1 MTWLRRLRSSIRS
14 VVHRRDFEQQMNDE
28 LRFHIES
35 YVEDLVRGGMPREQ
49 AVRQARIEFGAL
61 EAKKEDCRSSVGL
74 RLWEELRS
82 DVRYSVR
89 LFRKSPGF
97 AVVAITT
104 LALGIGANTAIF
116 SLIDAVM
123 LRLLPVQKPQELYT
137 LMVDEEPRHWINDT
151 FTNTLWESLR
161 DRQDVFSSMLAWN
174 GPEEFDLAQGG
185 AVQNVGGLFVSGGYF
200 TTLGIAPAAGRLF
213 SAADDQRG
221 CAPLAVLSYGFW
233 QSHFGGAPSAI
244 GSSVSLRG
252 HPFQIIG
259 VVPSRFHG
267 IAVGKD
273 FDIAIPLCASA
284 PFDARNLDSRGRW
297 WLAVIGRLKPGIAF
311 DQLKARLEVLSKPVM
326 TDGMPPDNPAEQRHF
341 LATKLVAVPVSQGP
355 SHLRENFGRPLT
367 ILMLMVALVLLI
379 ACANIT
385 SLMLA
390 KNTMRAKEIAIRK
403 ALGATRP
410 RIVRQLVTESVLLS
424 LLGAGIGVFFARWGS
439 AVIVRNLSTGRD
451 PVFVDVSLNARVLA
465 FTAAAA
471 VLTGIVMGVLPAM
484 RSSGIALI
492 EAMKANDAAGGG
504 LPSRFKLGRWI
515 VAGQVA
521 LSLVLL
527 IGGGLLVRT
536 FVKLLQTDFGF
547 DPHHVLVVSAKRPW
561 WAGDD
566 AKIPAEQ
573 RTVVYNEI
581 AERLRQLPGVTSVSR
596 SFTEPM
602 GDDNWGDGIQ
612 PDTASHTLP
621 DQIWFNFVTPEYFA
635 TMRTPVFA
643 GRNFSNDDTRASPPV
658 AVISESLARRMFAGV
673 NPIGRRLRRSDYHGP
688 QAWLTIVGV
697 VKDSKYLNVQ
707 EETQLIVFAPVAQ
720 AFEGV
725 EADDFELR
733 TAVAPE
739 TLISPALVTVEKVS
753 PGLSLTFRTIAERVD
768 DDLAQQRLM
777 ATLAGFFG
785 GLALVLAMIGLYGVI
800 SYTVTQR
807 KVEFGIRM
815 ALGAQPDS
823 ILRLVMRDVALVLAI
838 GILAGLVVSLASV
851 RILQQMLFGLAARD
865 PITIVVSAAL
875 LTATALVAGYLPARR
890 ASRVNPLAAL
900 RYE

>member
-1 MTWLRRLRSSIRS
+1 MTWLARLRSWIRS
-14 VVHRRDFEQQMNDE
+14 VVRRSDFEQQMNDE
-28 LRFHIES
+28 LRFHIDS
-35 YVEDLVRGGMPREQ
+35 YAEDLVHGGLSPEQ
-49 AVRQARIEFGAL
+49 ALRQARIEFGAL
-61 EAKKEDCRSSVGL
+61 EAKKEECRTSLGL

-82 DVRYSVR
+82 DLRYSVR
-89 LFRKSPGF
+89 LLRKSPGF
-97 AVVAITT
+97 ALVAIST

-137 LMVDEEPRHWINDT
+137 LMMDEEPRHRINGT
-151 FTNTLWESLR
+151 FTNPLWESLR
-161 DRQDVFSSMLAWN
+161 NRQDVFSSMLAWS
-174 GPEEFDLAQGG
+174 GPQEFDLAHGG
-185 AVQNVGGLFVSGGYF
+185 AVQNVKGLFVSGGYF
-200 TTLGIAPAAGRLF
+200 TTLGITPAAGRLF
-213 SAADDQRG
+213 SVADDQRG

-233 QSHFGGAPSAI
+233 QSHFGGAGSAI

-252 HPFQIIG
+252 HPFQ
-259 VVPSRFHG
+259 VVGIVPPRFHG
-267 IAVGKD
+267 LEVGKD
-273 FDIAIPLCASA
+273 FDIAIPLCATA
-284 PFDARNLDSRGRW
+284 PFDDRNLNSRGRW
-297 WLAVIGRLKPGIAF
+297 WLAVIGRLKSGVTF

-326 TDGMPPDNPAEQRHF
+326 TDGMPPDHPAEQKHF
-341 LATKLVAVPVSQGP
+341 LATKLFAVPASEGT
-355 SHLRENFGRPLT
+355 STLREDFGRPLT

-403 ALGATRP
+403 ALGATRR

-424 LLGAGIGVFFARWGS
+424 VLGAGIGVFFARWGS

-451 PVFVDVSLNARVLA
+451 PVFVDVSLNAHVLA

-471 VLTGIVMGVLPAM
+471 VLTGILMGVLPAM
-484 RSSGIALI
+484 RSSRIALI
-492 EAMKANDAAGGG
+492 EAMKANDAAGGS
-504 LPSRFKLGRWI
+504 LPSRFKMGRWI

-521 LSLVLL
+521 MSLVLL

-536 FVKLLQTDFGF
+536 FVKLLRTDFGF
-547 DPHHVLVVSAKRPW
+547 DPHNVLVVSAKRPW

-566 AKIPAEQ
+566 ARVPAAQ

-581 AERLRQLPGVTSVSR
+581 ADRLRQLPGVTSVSR

-602 GDDNWGDGIQ
+602 GDDNFGDIIQ
-612 PDTASHTLP
+612 PDTASSTLP
-621 DQIWFNFVTPEYFA
+621 DQIWFNFVTPQYFA
-635 TMRTPVFA
+635 TMRSPLLA
-643 GRNFSNDDTRASPPV
+643 GRNFSNDDTSASPLV
-658 AVISESLARRMFAGV
+658 AVVSESLARRMFAGV

-688 QAWLTIVGV
+688 QPWLTIVGV
-697 VKDSKYLNVQ
+697 VKDSKYWNVQ
-707 EETQLIVFAPVAQ
+707 EKTKLTVFIPVAQ
-720 AFEGV
+720 APQGV
-725 EADDFELR
+725 ESDDFEVR
-733 TAVAPE
+733 TALPPA
-739 TLISPALVTVEKVS
+739 TLISAALATVEKVS
-753 PGLSLTFRTIAERVD
+753 PGLPLSFRTITERLD
-768 DDLAQQRLM
+768 DDMAQQRLM

-785 GLALVLAMIGLYGVI
+785 ALALVLAMIGLYGVI
-800 SYTVTQR
+800 SYKVTQR

-823 ILRLVMRDVALVLAI
+823 ILRLVMRDVALVLAT
-838 GILAGLVVSLASV
+838 GIAAGLIVSLISV
-851 RILQQMLFGLAARD
+851 QLLQQLLFGLTARD
-865 PITIVVSAAL
+865 PGTILIAAGL